1 MSSASNYSLL
11 GSSASVGPV
20 TWLTTASDLSTSVA
34 APAAVPA
41 ITAFKI
47 PLALSRIPR
56 EERFPAERDVDP
68 LADFAP
74 ERAVDRLIDFDG
86 VAFLADLFVAR

>member
-1 MSSASNYSLL
+1 M
-11 GSSASVGPV
+11 

-56 EERFPAERDVDP
+56 EERFPAER
-68 LADFAP
+68 
-74 ERAVDRLIDFDG
+74 RVDRLGDFATERPADRLADFDG